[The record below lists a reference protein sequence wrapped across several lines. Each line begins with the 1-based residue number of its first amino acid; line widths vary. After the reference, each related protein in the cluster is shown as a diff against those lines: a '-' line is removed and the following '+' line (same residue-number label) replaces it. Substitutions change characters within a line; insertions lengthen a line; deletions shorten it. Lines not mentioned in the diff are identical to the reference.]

1 MTPDSIFQLSNTI
14 ALLGWLIL
22 VIASPFWVS
31 FDKLLIGIVI
41 TLFAI
46 TYFWLLAQNFKFSD
60 MEKFSTLDGVM
71 ELFTSKIA
79 VTTAWLHFLAF
90 DLMAGIWIKKN
101 AVQHGIKHWILLPC
115 FFFTFMIGPVGVLL
129 YLLIRFVHTKQYFA
143 DNY

>member
-41 TLFAI
+41 TLFAL

-129 YLLIRFVHTKQYFA
+129 YLLIHRSVVIDT
-143 DNY
+143 D

>member
-1 MTPDSIFQLSNTI
+1 MTPDAIFQLSNTI
-14 ALLGWLIL
+14 ALLGWLVL

-31 FDKLLIGIVI
+31 FDKLLIGIIVTI
-41 TLFAI
+41 FAL
-46 TYFWLLAQNFKFSD
+46 TYFWLLAQNFKFSE

-101 AVQHGIKHWILLPC
+101 AVVHGIKHWILLPC

-129 YLLIRFVHTKQYFA
+129 YLLIRFIHTKQYFA

>member
-31 FDKLLIGIVI
+31 FDKVLIGIIV
-41 TLFAI
+41 TLFAL
-46 TYFWLLAQNFKFSD
+46 TYFWLLGQNFKFSD

>member
-31 FDKLLIGIVI
+31 FDKLLIGIVV

>member
-14 ALLGWLIL
+14 ALLGWLVL

-31 FDKLLIGIVI
+31 FDKLLIGIVV
-41 TLFAI
+41 TLFAL

>member
-1 MTPDSIFQLSNTI
+1 MTPDVIFQLSNTI
-14 ALLGWLIL
+14 ALLGWLVL

-31 FDKLLIGIVI
+31 FDKLLIGIVV
-41 TLFAI
+41 TLFTF
-46 TYFWLLAQNFKFSD
+46 TYFWLLAQNFKFSE

-101 AVQHGIKHWILLPC
+101 AVQHGIKHLILLPC

>member
-41 TLFAI
+41 TLFAL

>member
-31 FDKLLIGIVI
+31 FDKLLIGIVV
-41 TLFAI
+41 TLFAL

>member
-22 VIASPFWVS
+22 VIASPFLVS
-31 FDKLLIGIVI
+31 FDKLLIGIVV
-41 TLFAI
+41 TLFAL